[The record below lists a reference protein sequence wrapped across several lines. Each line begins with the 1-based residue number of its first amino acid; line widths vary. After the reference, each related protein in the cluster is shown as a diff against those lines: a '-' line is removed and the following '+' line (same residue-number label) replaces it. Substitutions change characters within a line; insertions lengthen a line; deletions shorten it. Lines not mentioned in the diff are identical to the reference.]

1 MRIASLDHLVL
12 TVTDLDRTLEFYR
25 DVLGMEEVRFGEGR
39 VALAFGSQK
48 INLHRSGQEFEP
60 KAARVMVGSGD
71 LCFIVT
77 TALERVAAELGAAGI
92 PVEAGPVH
100 RTGAT
105 GPLLSLYV
113 RDPDGN
119 LIELANRA

>member
-1 MRIASLDHLVL
+1 MKIASLDHLVL

-77 TALERVAAELGAAGI
+77 TALERVAAELEAAGI

-100 RTGAT
+100 
-105 GPLLSLYV
+105 
-113 RDPDGN
+113 
-119 LIELANRA
+119 